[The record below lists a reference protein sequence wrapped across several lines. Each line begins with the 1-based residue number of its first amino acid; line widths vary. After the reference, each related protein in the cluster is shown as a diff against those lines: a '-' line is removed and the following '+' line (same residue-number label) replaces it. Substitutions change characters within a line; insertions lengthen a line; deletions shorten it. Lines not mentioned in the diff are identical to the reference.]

1 MLVQTGHGSISFVA
15 GCCWVNSVAQPTAVS
30 APRDEKTDQPF
41 QWRSW
46 FKRASDSH

>member
-41 QWRSW
+41 QWRSL
-46 FKRASDSH
+46 FKREPGSH